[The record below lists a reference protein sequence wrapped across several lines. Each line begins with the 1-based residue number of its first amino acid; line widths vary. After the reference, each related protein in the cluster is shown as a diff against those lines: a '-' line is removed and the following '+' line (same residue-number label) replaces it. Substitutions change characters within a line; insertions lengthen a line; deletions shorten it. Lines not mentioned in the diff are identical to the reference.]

1 MFAARPR
8 NQMKIPGIN
17 CLTVVMLAL
26 TAAAGT
32 APTQQQ
38 ERPWKFEDDF
48 SSRAGGWPTGS
59 TNRGD
64 QFGYADGKYRIVIK
78 VEPKQV
84 GSGQIAGIP
93 LTRNGNPFQTLEVEA
108 DAIQRTGPPTT
119 LHGVSCGTSPTELY
133 FFLIN
138 LEGQF
143 FIVRDDAKTASADML
158 LMGRASVPFRG
169 IGETNRIRVQC
180 GGGQP
185 EALLAL
191 YVNGAKVG
199 QAKGRGTAFDRVAFV
214 VTTLNS
220 IAGSTHMA
228 IPGVDAKRPGSPTA
242 FEAEILFGNFVARGL
257 PLAAVSARPQAS
269 SYLRKIWITF
279 LNPLNPNARVVKLL
293 FILIVMVVSSWITAL
308 RMRRRM
314 RKALGRKV
322 REDELVS
329 INDWIKVAEA
339 ETRAKERKPLG

>member
-1 MFAARPR
+1 MFAAHPR
-8 NQMKIPGIN
+8 NQMEIPGIN
-17 CLTVVMLAL
+17 CLTIVMLAL

-48 SSRAGGWPTGS
+48 SSRTGGWPTGS
-59 TNRGD
+59 TNTGD
-64 QFGYADGKYRIVIK
+64 HFGYADGKYQIVIK
-78 VEPKQV
+78 VEPEQV
-84 GSGQIAGIP
+84 ASGQIAGIP
-93 LTRNGNPFQTLEVEA
+93 LTRNGNPSQTLEVEA

-138 LEGQF
+138 LDGYY
-143 FIVRDDAKTASADML
+143 FIVRDDAKTRSADL
-158 LMGRASVPFRG
+158 LQMGRASAQFRG
-169 IGETNRIRVQC
+169 IGERNRIRVQC
-180 GGGQP
+180 VGGQP

-199 QAKGRGTAFDRVAFV
+199 QARGRGKAFDRVAFV

-257 PLAAVSARPQAS
+257 PLAAVSARPQAN

-279 LNPLNPNARVVKLL
+279 LNPLNPNARVVRLL
-293 FILIVMVVSSWITAL
+293 FVLIVAIVSSWITAFP
-308 RMRRRM
+308 MRRRM
-314 RKALGRKV
+314 RKALGRNV

-329 INDWIKVAEA
+329 INDWMKVAEA
-339 ETRAKERKPLG
+339 EKRAKERRPLG